1 MFNTTPSNQIN
12 IDPVLTRDQLPS
24 LGINYSKVTL
34 LRLERAGKFPQR
46 FYLTQRAFIFMS
58 RQPSFPTMV
67 PQLKGSAPTSCIIRS
82 VTIPAF
88 KVRPHTRVVFLF
100 LVHLSEMTRCRLS
113 ARPNAF
119 ESIP

>member
-46 FYLTQRAFIFMS
+46 FYLTQRRPGW
-58 RQPSFPTMV
+58 RQSTILAWLSGREAVTTAPSLACNADGAKPT
-67 PQLKGSAPTSCIIRS
+67 KTKRKKTA
-82 VTIPAF
+82 
-88 KVRPHTRVVFLF
+88 K
-100 LVHLSEMTRCRLS
+100 
-113 ARPNAF
+113 
-119 ESIP
+119 